1 MLTVR
6 RLAAVI
12 LAAAFGALGAAFA
25 LQYGAGV
32 EPCALCLYQRYLYG
46 ATILLG
52 LAAIAA
58 APLGRLGLAFAGLAG
73 LALFADAGV
82 AFYHVGV
89 EQGWFEGLAAC
100 GGSAGATPDTLE
112 ALREALND
120 APPPSCADVPWS
132 LFGISIA
139 GYNLIYTSAFAAFAL
154 IATLRLWRSPRP

>member
-6 RLAAVI
+6 RLAAFV

-46 ATILLG
+46 AAILLG
-52 LAAIAA
+52 LAAFAA
-58 APLGRLGLAFAGLAG
+58 APYGRRAVVFAGLAG
-73 LALFADAGV
+73 LVLLADAGV

-89 EQGWFEGLAAC
+89 EQGWFAGLAAC

-112 ALREALND
+112 ALRAMLRD

-139 GYNLIYTSAFAAFAL
+139 GYNLIYASAVAAF
-154 IATLRLWRSPRP
+154 TLAASARLWTSPRP